1 MKDESTSE
9 GKTDGESNDSGG
21 RSLPRRILRRLT
33 PAAIRRRYA
42 VKFTVSIA
50 LVVLVVAAAGA
61 VTYADAREMARNSSE
76 AQVESTVELQADSL
90 SRWMDGIRTQ
100 ARTVSARESLDDGNQ
115 SAVRDRL
122 VNAKN
127 RSSNGVTAVYLVD
140 AENETVV
147 ASNKRTVEGWSL
159 DRVEM
164 PWADPAVADS
174 FEDEDDVWTSKAY
187 VSKTTTF
194 TDEDS
199 PWYTEDDKFMA
210 VASPVAGSDDMYL
223 VVAGGIDD
231 RVAQLHQPETNQTT
245 WIVDSGG
252 ETVLESSATNVS
264 SAGLIGNQPPAS
276 EVTLRERGEYVL
288 AFAPIEGTDWVAVT
302 AIRKTEAYALGSA
315 VGRNIGLLVGASL
328 LALLGVG
335 MVLGR
340 RTVRPLA
347 DLRERSERMGRGE
360 LDVELHTNREDE
372 FGQLYEA
379 FAGMCDELRE
389 QIRTTER
396 LNSHLERKADD
407 YRGVMEECAD
417 GDLTRRMDPESDNEA
432 MTSIA
437 ETFNG
442 MMADIEETLAD
453 LKAFADEVA
462 TASEVVTASS
472 EEVYAASEQVTES
485 VQEISAGAETQHER
499 LQAVADE
506 MSGLSA
512 TTEEIA
518 ARSNEV
524 ADLAAETAE
533 TGRDGREAAQQAIR
547 GLDRIEATSDEAV
560 AEIERLE
567 DEVTEVDELIEF
579 IGEIA
584 TQTNML
590 ALNASIEVS
599 RSSTGGGNPEG
610 FAAVAN
616 KIKELAEEAKVASED
631 IEQRLERIKD
641 QTERTGE
648 EVQSASDQISRHT
661 DSIAEAVDA
670 LDEIADYAQETN
682 TGIQNISEATEEQ
695 ADSTEEVVT
704 MFDDVA
710 RISDETTSE
719 AENVAAAAEEQ
730 TTALTEVSHSA
741 SDLTAQADRLRE
753 ALDRFDTDTE
763 VTGRFAAEG
772 SDASAEPDD
781 LTLPVNAADPDE
793 LLAEEYSADASEE
806 TDDESSTEDDSAES
820 SSESDS
826 SNDTPDEE
834 TPPSPDSS

>member
-1 MKDESTSE
+1 M
-9 GKTDGESNDSGG
+9 
-21 RSLPRRILRRLT
+21 T
-33 PAAIRRRYA
+33 PSVIRRRYA
-42 VKFTVSIA
+42 AKFTIAIA

-61 VTYADAREMARNSSE
+61 VTYADAREMARDDSE

-90 SRWMDGIRTQ
+90 SRWIDGIRTQ
-100 ARTVSARESLDDGNQ
+100 TRTVSARESLAEGNQ
-115 SAVRDRL
+115 SAMRERL
-122 VNAKN
+122 VAARN
-127 RSSNGVTAVYLVD
+127 RSSNGVTALYLVD
-140 AENETVV
+140 AEEQTVV
-147 ASNKRTVEGWSL
+147 ASTKRTVEGWSL

-174 FEDEDDVWTSKAY
+174 FEGTDDAWTSKAY
-187 VSKTTTF
+187 VSKTTTY

-199 PWYTEDDKFMA
+199 PWYTEDDKYMA
-210 VASPVAGSDDMYL
+210 VASPVAGSEDVYL

-231 RVAQLHQPETNQTT
+231 RVANLHQPATNQTT
-245 WIVDSGG
+245 WIVNTGG
-252 ETVLESSATNVS
+252 ETVLESDATNVS
-264 SAGLIGNQPPAS
+264 SAGLVGSRVPDQQ
-276 EVTLRERGEYVL
+276 VTLRERGDFVL
-288 AFAPIEGTDWVAVT
+288 AFAPIEGTRWVAVT
-302 AIRKTEAYALGSA
+302 AIRKSEAYALGSA
-315 VGRNIGLLVGASL
+315 VGRNIGYLVGASL
-328 LALLGVG
+328 LALVGVG

-360 LDVELHTNREDE
+360 LDVDLQTPRDDE
-372 FGQLYEA
+372 FGRLYEA
-379 FAGMCDELRE
+379 FADMRDELRD
-389 QIRTTER
+389 QIRTTEQ
-396 LNSHLERKADD
+396 LNSHLEQKADD
-407 YRGVMEECAD
+407 YSDVMEACAD
-417 GDLTRRMDPESDNEA
+417 GDLTGRMDPESDNEA
-432 MTSIA
+432 MSDIA
-437 ETFNG
+437 EAFNE

-453 LKAFADEVA
+453 LKAFADEVYS
-462 TASEVVTASS
+462 ASEVVTASS
-472 EEVYAASEQVTES
+472 EEVYSASEQVTES
-485 VQEISAGAETQHER
+485 VQEISDGAEVQNER

-518 ARSNEV
+518 ASSNEV

-533 TGRDGREAAQQAIR
+533 TGREGREAAQQAIE
-547 GLDRIEATSDEAV
+547 GLDKIEETSDEAV

-599 RSSTGGGNPEG
+599 RSSTDGGNPEG

-641 QTERTGE
+641 QTERTGD

-670 LDEIADYAQETN
+670 LEEIADYAQETN
-682 TGIQNISEATEEQ
+682 TGVQNISEATEEQ

-704 MFDDVA
+704 MFDEVA
-710 RISDETTSE
+710 RISDATTAE

-730 TTALTEVSHSA
+730 TTALTEVSRSA
-741 SDLTAQADRLRE
+741 SDLTAQADRLSE
-753 ALDRFDTDTE
+753 ALARFETE
-763 VTGRFAAEG
+763 AEASGRFADSESAGERLDEQLSLPVDADD
-772 SDASAEPDD
+772 SDDPDD
-781 LTLPVNAADPDE
+781 LLGDATDDPWRVEDDE
-793 LLAEEYSADASEE
+793 ASEGE
-806 TDDESSTEDDSAES
+806 TVGKGDGEEDVATEEETSEEVSDSDATDENGSGDEG
-820 SSESDS
+820 SSEDA
-826 SNDTPDEE
+826 DDGVGRA
-834 TPPSPDSS
+834 SPDSA